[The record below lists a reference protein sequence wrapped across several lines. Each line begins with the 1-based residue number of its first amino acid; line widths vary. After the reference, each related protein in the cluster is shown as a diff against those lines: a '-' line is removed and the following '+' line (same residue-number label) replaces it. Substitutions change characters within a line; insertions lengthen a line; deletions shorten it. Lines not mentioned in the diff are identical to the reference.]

1 MTSDTAYGT
10 PHGAP
15 IDYDWLRLYQRS
27 PAAPAGPRL
36 RLRPG
41 VARVL
46 RALGLITAV
55 AAPAVHAAEPA
66 SARGDGS
73 QAVVELRQYT
83 LHPGRRDTLI
93 EIFEQNFIESQ
104 EQAGM
109 RVLGQFHDLDNPD
122 RFVWLRGFAGMPQRK
137 TALETFYGGPVWKAG
152 REAANA
158 TMIDSDNVLLLRPAW
173 PHTGFDLHGLQRP
186 AAAAAADAAPA
197 GLVAATIYYLKE
209 PATPALLKFLR
220 TWLEPQLAADG
231 VRVLASFVS
240 EAAENTFPALPVRL
254 GEPVLVIFTAH
265 AGADALAAVLN
276 QREASA
282 DWREIAQRLQPYL
295 RREAEL
301 LRLAPTRR
309 SLLRGG

>member
-109 RVLGQFHDLDNPD
+109 RVPGQFHDLDNPD

-137 TALETFYGGPVWKAG
+137 TALETFYGGPAWKAN

-158 TMIDSDNVLLLRPAW
+158 TMTDSDNVLLLRPVH

-186 AAAAAADAAPA
+186 SVDAAAPPA

-220 TWLEPQLAADG
+220 TRLEPQLAADG

-240 EAAENTFPALPVRL
+240 EGAQNTFPALPVRL
-254 GEPVLVIFTAH
+254 GEPVLVVFTAH
-265 AGADALAAVLN
+265 ADAAALAAAQQ
-276 QREASA
+276 QRATSA
-282 DWREIAQRLQPYL
+282 QWQEIGQRLQPYL
-295 RREAEL
+295 QRETEL
-301 LRLAPTRR
+301 LRLVPTRR
-309 SLLRGG
+309 SLLRGN

>member
-27 PAAPAGPRL
+27 PAIPASPRL

-41 VARVL
+41 MARIL

-55 AAPAVHAAEPA
+55 AAPAVQAVEPA
-66 SARGDGS
+66 SISGDLS

-83 LHPGRRDTLI
+83 LHPGQRDTLI

-104 EQAGM
+104 EQTGL
-109 RVLGQFHDLDNPD
+109 RVLGQFRDLDNPD
-122 RFVWLRGFAGMPQRK
+122 RFVWLRSFAGMPQRK
-137 TALETFYGGPVWKAG
+137 AALQAFYGGPVWKAH

-158 TMIDSDNVLLLRPAW
+158 TMIDSDNVLLLRPAY
-173 PHTGFDLHGLQRP
+173 PQTGFTLHGLKRP
-186 AAAAAADAAPA
+186 AVDAAAVPA

-220 TWLEPQLAADG
+220 TRLQPQLAADG
-231 VRVLASFVS
+231 VHVLASFVS

-254 GEPVLVIFTAH
+254 GEPVLVVFTAH
-265 AGADALAAVLN
+265 ADAAALAATLQ
-276 QREASA
+276 QRAASTQ
-282 DWREIAQRLQPYL
+282 WQEITQRLQPYL
-295 RREAEL
+295 QRETEL
-301 LRLAPTRR
+301 LRLVPTRR

>member
-27 PAAPAGPRL
+27 LSTPAIPRL

-41 VARVL
+41 IARIL

-55 AAPAVHAAEPA
+55 AAPAVQAVEPA
-66 SARGDGS
+66 SIGGDRS

-83 LHPGRRDTLI
+83 LHPGQRDTLI
-93 EIFEQNFIESQ
+93 EIFEQHFIESQ
-104 EQAGM
+104 EQTGLH
-109 RVLGQFHDLDNPD
+109 VLGQFRDLDNPD
-122 RFVWLRGFAGMPQRK
+122 RFVWLRSFAGMPQRK
-137 TALETFYGGPVWKAG
+137 AALQAFYGGPVWKAH

-158 TMIDSDNVLLLRPAW
+158 TMIDSDNVLLLRPAY
-173 PHTGFDLHGLQRP
+173 PQTGFALHDLQRP
-186 AAAAAADAAPA
+186 AVDAAAAPT

-220 TWLEPQLAADG
+220 TRLQPQLAADG
-231 VRVLASFVS
+231 VSVLASFVS

-254 GEPVLVIFTAH
+254 GEPVLVVFTAH
-265 AGADALAAVLN
+265 ADATALTATLQQRAASTQWQEIGQRLRPYL
-276 QREASA
+276 QRET
-282 DWREIAQRLQPYL
+282 
-295 RREAEL
+295 EL

-309 SLLRGG
+309 SLLRGD